1 MDPRASFLLRPL
13 TDVYM
18 RRRHMPGSQSKEANN
33 VKIPRT
39 LSVIAALLVPL
50 LAIGA
55 SGGRTMAMAAAPG
68 PTVPFQDSYPI
79 TVEAGDYD
87 LLYLVLDF
95 APGAGIP
102 LHFHGG
108 PAAVVGMEGEL
119 TLRPHDGP
127 ERNLSP
133 TDIVNEKAG
142 APHVMVNT
150 STANARIL
158 ATILLPKGAEVT
170 TVVDTATK
178 MPGPTVPFQG
188 SYPITSAA
196 GEYDLV
202 NLVLDFAPG
211 AEIPLHYHG
220 GPAVVVGMDGELTLR
235 ASGHERT
242 LKPGHV
248 VNEKAGAQH
257 QMVNMG
263 ATNTRILAGVLL
275 PKGAELTTLVEPQ
288 AVGMPRTG
296 AGSMNLLLPLAILA
310 LFCLVVGCSSRL
322 YKGRE
327 R

>member
-1 MDPRASFLLRPL
+1 M
-13 TDVYM
+13 
-18 RRRHMPGSQSKEANN
+18 
-33 VKIPRT
+33 KIPRT
-39 LSVIAALLVPL
+39 LTVISALLAPL

-55 SGGRTMAMAAAPG
+55 SGSATMAAAPG

-127 ERNLSP
+127 ERKLKP
-133 TDIVNEKAG
+133 TDVVNEKAG
-142 APHVMVNT
+142 AHHVMVNT

-170 TVVDTATK
+170 TVVDTTTK

-188 SYPITSAA
+188 SYPITATA

-211 AEIPLHYHG
+211 AEIPLHFHG
-220 GPAVVVGMDGELTLR
+220 GPAVVVGMDGQLTLR
-235 ASGHERT
+235 PQGAAEKK
-242 LKPGHV
+242 LNPGDV

-257 QMVNMG
+257 QMI
-263 ATNTRILAGVLL
+263 NTSKSNARILAGVLL
-275 PKGAELTTLVEPQ
+275 PKGAELTALVEPQ
-288 AVGMPRTG
+288 AVGMPSTGVAGLPALVLPMLILSVLFVALGGGVYRLGRRTRRG
-296 AGSMNLLLPLAILA
+296 
-310 LFCLVVGCSSRL
+310 
-322 YKGRE
+322 
-327 R
+327 